1 MSVTINN
8 EKIQT
13 GDVIVQKHNRTTVE
27 CDVIVPDV
35 NPDILKV
42 LDVDGY
48 ISVSE
53 KIIRQGK
60 VFIQGTVNMTVL
72 YAPDGDA
79 VSRVKALSTSQDF
92 SQSIDA
98 GVSDTDMSLAV
109 ETEAESF
116 NYTLINSRKINLRC
130 VVGINVKLTS
140 MRETEIPTSIDDNDI
155 CVMKTPFKIC
165 SMTVNSENRI
175 SLCEQ
180 LELPSGKPT
189 IGEILKVTVFP
200 QSLDFCFIEGKA
212 VVNGQAKICTLY
224 TSADDG
230 SFQFAEHTVPFSD
243 TVDVSGAE
251 EDMEGEI
258 EYTLSD
264 LYYELREDSDG
275 ESRII
280 GIDMGLCA
288 AIRGFKIKELEIIS
302 DVYSTK
308 GECETEKNQLSV
320 EQLIDN
326 TTAQLTHKASVSV
339 PEFSPEIKQ
348 ICTVTT
354 NASVDRISVE
364 KSEITV
370 FGSLK
375 SNILY
380 VSTDEDIPLGSFSG
394 ISEFTHTFSVP
405 DCNDNT
411 VCDAKIYTEHISYTL
426 NGGENIDI
434 RAVLGLSLR
443 SYKNNTV
450 NSITDINILEE
461 THPRNKPFITIYFA
475 QKGDSLWKIAKKYKT
490 TVDDIKKCNNL
501 TDDNLNVGQQIR
513 ICSATA

>member
-13 GDVIVQKHNRTTVE
+13 GDVIVQKYNRTTVE

-42 LDVDGY
+42 LEVDGY

-60 VFIQGTVNMTVL
+60 VFIQGTVNMSVL

-79 VSRVKALSTSQDF
+79 VSQVKVLNTTQDF
-92 SQSIDA
+92 SQSVDA
-98 GVSDTDMSLAV
+98 GVPAADVSLAV

-130 VVGINVKLTS
+130 IVGINAKLTS
-140 MRETEIPTSIDDNDI
+140 TKEIEIPISIDDTDI
-155 CVMKTPFKIC
+155 CVMRTPFKIC

-180 LELPSGKPT
+180 LELPLGKPT
-189 IGEILKVTVFP
+189 IGEILKTTVFP
-200 QSLDFCFIEGKA
+200 QSLDFCFIEDKA
-212 VVNGQAKICTLY
+212 IVNGQAKICTLY
-224 TSADDG
+224 TSVDDG
-230 SFQFAEHTVPFSD
+230 SFQFVEHTVPFSD

-264 LYYELREDSDG
+264 MYCESREDSDG

-280 GIDMGLCA
+280 GIDIGLCA
-288 AIRGFKIKELEIIS
+288 AIRGFKIKELKIIS

-308 GECETEKNQLSV
+308 GDCETKKNQLSF

-326 TTAQLTHKASVSV
+326 TTAQLTHKSSVSV

-354 NASVDRISVE
+354 NASVNRISIE
-364 KSEITV
+364 NDEITV
-370 FGSLK
+370 FGILK
-375 SNILY
+375 NNILY
-380 VSTDEDIPLGSFSG
+380 VTADENIPIGSFSG
-394 ISEFTHTFSVP
+394 ISEFTHTFSVA
-405 DCNDNT
+405 DCDDST

-426 NGGENIDI
+426 NGSESIDI

-461 THPRNKPFITIYFA
+461 THPLNKPFITIYFA

-490 TVDDIKKCNNL
+490 TVEDIKECNNL
-501 TDDNLNVGQQIR
+501 PDDNLIVGQQIR